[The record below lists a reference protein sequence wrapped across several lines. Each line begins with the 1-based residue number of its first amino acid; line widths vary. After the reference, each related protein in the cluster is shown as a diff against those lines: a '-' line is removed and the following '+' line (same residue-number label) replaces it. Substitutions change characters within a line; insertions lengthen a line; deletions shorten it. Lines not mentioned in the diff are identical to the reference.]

1 MRDLRGRFAAKAG
14 ALILATLLAAGSV
27 LSYIA
32 TIAIWSGYGT
42 APSYFDDLLCRD
54 TMEGAMYNALY
65 LVTES
70 GSSMSSEYSYRQ
82 ETMYA
87 GFAYEVYYGA
97 PGDGMLLGS
106 GGSRENADVGLETSI
121 TVETSAPPPSDNGL
135 SPDIAGEES
144 TQEDLTVQ
152 TDASSAAGYYTVV
165 GRL

>member
-1 MRDLRGRFAAKAG
+1 MRDLRGRFFAKAG

-70 GSSMSSEYSYRQ
+70 GSSMSSEYAYRQ
-82 ETMYA
+82 ETIYA
-87 GFAYEVYYGA
+87 GFAYGV
-97 PGDGMLLGS
+97 
-106 GGSRENADVGLETSI
+106 
-121 TVETSAPPPSDNGL
+121 
-135 SPDIAGEES
+135 
-144 TQEDLTVQ
+144 
-152 TDASSAAGYYTVV
+152 
-165 GRL
+165 